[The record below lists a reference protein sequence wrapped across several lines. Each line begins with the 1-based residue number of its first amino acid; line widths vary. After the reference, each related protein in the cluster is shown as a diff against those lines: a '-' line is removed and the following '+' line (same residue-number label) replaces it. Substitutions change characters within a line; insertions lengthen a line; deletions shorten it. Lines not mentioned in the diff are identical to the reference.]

1 MNRKGTY
8 RHVMHTYAVY
18 GKNPSANQKKA
29 REGHLKSGK
38 KMPMANRRMVG
49 LLKMIRNVAFAHRSQ
64 HVQAGR
70 FDSEEDVLRYM
81 LDPFPWLLMAVYQ
94 LDQEHKIAGSVA
106 EASAKTSDSA
116 ASTEGESM
124 SQEDSGKK
132 SGTVTTSADEAAV
145 PKKKEKQGKKGKGGH
160 GPKAPN
166 QAAQKDKKFEMLKA
180 SFAKKDAED
189 KKIIVELRA
198 ENARLRGEP
207 LPTEQ
212 ANQEPAPAP
221 ENEPELDQLESI
233 QLTTKDLKDV
243 LP

>member
-1 MNRKGTY
+1 
-8 RHVMHTYAVY
+8 
-18 GKNPSANQKKA
+18 
-29 REGHLKSGK
+29 
-38 KMPMANRRMVG
+38 MPT
-49 LLKMIRNVAFAHRSQ
+49 
-64 HVQAGR
+64 QAGR
-70 FDSEEDVLRYM
+70 FDTEEDVLRYM
-81 LDPFPWLLMAVYQ
+81 LDPFPWLLMVVYQ

-124 SQEDSGKK
+124 SQEDSSKK
-132 SGTVTTSADEAAV
+132 SGTVTTSADEAAA
-145 PKKKEKQGKKGKGGH
+145 PKKKGKQGKKGKGGH

-198 ENARLRGEP
+198 ENARLRGTA

-212 ANQEPAPAP
+212 PNQELAPAP
-221 ENEPELDQLESI
+221 KEGPKLDQLESI
-233 QLTTKDLKDV
+233 QLHPMLGMSTKDSTDV
-243 LP
+243 SP